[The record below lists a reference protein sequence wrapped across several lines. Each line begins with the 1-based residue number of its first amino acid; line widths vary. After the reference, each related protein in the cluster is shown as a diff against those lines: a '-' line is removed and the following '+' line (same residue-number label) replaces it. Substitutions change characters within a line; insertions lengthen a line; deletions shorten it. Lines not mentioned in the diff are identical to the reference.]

1 LKPDFAPAIWGNAV
15 ILSSGTFKRQIAS
28 AICIGIMALPIGDAR
43 AEEPVPPPKEI
54 LSVLSYN
61 VHGLFALI
69 AKDDPRDRMPSIGWL
84 SRRYDIILY
93 QEDFEYHAELAEQL
107 DQHAEFIG
115 NRARVGD
122 ARRVIAKIVSW
133 PFTLLVPNFSPPYG
147 SGVSTFVSDDL
158 NVSESNADHYDDCHG
173 WFGANGDCWAA
184 KGYLR
189 IRIETPSGAT
199 IDVYNTHL
207 ESGPSDEST
216 VVRGK
221 QLQSLAEAIE
231 RTSRGGAVIVAGDC
245 NLAYI
250 RPGDRKVFKKF
261 RKRLG
266 MSDSGAGPETPFWRE
281 RDFILYRSGSETPR
295 NGADCILEALR
306 QPPTVNRVVDLLD
319 GETPIAN
326 VFDDL

>member
-1 LKPDFAPAIWGNAV
+1 LKPDFAPAISGNAV

-69 AKDDPRDRMPSIGWL
+69 
-84 SRRYDIILY
+84 
-93 QEDFEYHAELAEQL
+93 
-107 DQHAEFIG
+107 
-115 NRARVGD
+115 
-122 ARRVIAKIVSW
+122 
-133 PFTLLVPNFSPPYG
+133 
-147 SGVSTFVSDDL
+147 
-158 NVSESNADHYDDCHG
+158 
-173 WFGANGDCWAA
+173 A